1 MEKNPVINRLSTFL
15 GGGSSSQQRNDM
27 SSSSC
32 PENWKP
38 GEHLVKRISAF
49 RVAGRSITDRPGYY
63 GLDVFL
69 APDYPSFTFL
79 PFFEAKELYFDNHTY
94 GTNLGLG
101 GRYLPAKF
109 PPIVGFNIFGSYYHT
124 DRGPLFQMSLGFE
137 LIAKNW
143 EISANGYIPIGDK
156 HRVCKNTF
164 KHYIGNYKVSCMKS
178 DASYPGFNLEA
189 SLLTLQYKKFFL
201 YTSGGPYF
209 FASAQSCTK
218 PFWGGQFGIQPMY
231 DDLIGFSFS
240 VSYDPVFGTLFQG
253 KFVLSLPLYSKCLK
267 GYRDS
272 NKWIKRQ
279 IYQPVK
285 RLDAMPINKR
295 CYWKTNF

>member
-1 MEKNPVINRLSTFL
+1 MNQLPAFM
-15 GGGSSSQQRNDM
+15 GGGILFQQQKGGA
-27 SSSSC
+27 SSSC
-32 PENWKP
+32 PENRKP
-38 GEHLVKRISAF
+38 AEHLVKRISAS

-69 APDYPSFTFL
+69 APNYPSFTFL
-79 PFFEAKELYFDNHTY
+79 PFFEAKELYFDDHTY

-101 GRYLPAKF
+101 GRYLPDKF
-109 PPIVGFNIFGSYYHT
+109 PALVGFNIFGSYYHT
-124 DRGPLFQMSLGFE
+124 DFGPLFQMSLGFE
-137 LIAKNW
+137 LIAKRW
-143 EISANGYIPIGDK
+143 EISANGYIPVGDK

-164 KHYIGNYKVSCMKS
+164 KHYIGNFKASCMKS

-189 SLLTLQYKKFFL
+189 RVLAAQYKKFFL
-201 YTSGGPYF
+201 YASGGPYY

-218 PFWGGQFGIQPMY
+218 SFWGGQFGIQPMY
-231 DDLIGFSFS
+231 NDFIGLSFS
-240 VSYDPVFGTLFQG
+240 TSYDPVFGTLFQG
-253 KFVLSLPLYSKCLK
+253 KLVLSLPLYSKCLK

-279 IYQPVK
+279 IYQPVQ
-285 RLDAMPINKR
+285 RLDVMPVNKR